1 MEDRDLQR
9 RRSIRRKKRIS
20 TQPLNMPNAGSV
32 FRNPENMYAGELIEK
47 SNLKGLNHLQKSFVS
62 LISDRIR
69 DVIKDADFKNE
80 TRCYETRCRD
90 LDKIDYML
98 DDLIDDLFKRL
109 EKRR

>member
-1 MEDRDLQR
+1 MKEVHTKIVIDFNFNDRGV
-9 RRSIRRKKRIS
+9 
-20 TQPLNMPNAGSV
+20 TV
-32 FRNPENMYAGELIEK
+32 K
-47 SNLKGLNHLQKSFVS
+47 SNCNLKGLNHLQKLFVT

-80 TRCYETRCRD
+80 TRCRD
-90 LDKIDYML
+90 LDKFDNML